1 MTRPASLAGT
11 RPLWMLGR
19 QAAID
24 QGVDPSRRPACAP
37 DLKTAAGRGRPG
49 HASDAPRRAAR
60 SAIRVITP
68 ATSSPSNARPCP
80 PGQ

>member
-24 QGVDPSRRPACAP
+24 QGVDPS
-37 DLKTAAGRGRPG
+37 
-49 HASDAPRRAAR
+49 
-60 SAIRVITP
+60 P
-68 ATSSPSNARPCP
+68 ATGLRA
-80 PGQ
+80 